1 VLIKTIIIISQ
12 EVNTNREVTAN
23 RPIIHV
29 AIKNEKEET
38 STLINV
44 SIPADRN
51 IMQREAE
58 RKLKYKSLCMGIQ
71 RMWNMLYTIIS
82 VIIADTGMAI

>member
-1 VLIKTIIIISQ
+1 MLIKTIIIISQ